1 MNAQQ
6 LFALSNQAAASIT
19 DETVE
24 ATFIELKAI
33 NSTLEITEIKL
44 DCGRRQITYTVVLNG
59 EQYSNTEGFG
69 GLIRRVLA
77 NKTPSQ
83 ERAEKNAAIAHS
95 EQLQQQAKADA
106 KAEQASQPVAFDHAN
121 FAAWKAEADMP
132 EQHAE
137 GGWYDLETGLSYNP
151 KWDYRNDKPMRGFA
165 FEFKTAKAKISE
177 KGQKA
182 RDEVKV
188 LGAKALVGG
197 TVKQKQWAE
206 QIRKEKMNNA
216 GSSLPALLASNAA
229 KKTEFW
235 IDVRFLYVDK
245 IVRVAEVLDNKEE
258 LRYQHIRG
266 TVIPTK
272 ANQVIRMLK
281 MDEKQ

>member
-6 LFALSNQAAASIT
+6 LFALSNKAAASIT
-19 DETVE
+19 EEEYT
-24 ATFIELKAI
+24 TAI
-33 NSTLEITEIKL
+33 NALTAINDTLEIHGVTF
-44 DCGRRQITYTVVLNG
+44 DCGRKQINYTVTLNS
-59 EQYSNTEGFG
+59 ESYSNTEGFG

-77 NKTPSQ
+77 GKTPNQ
-83 ERAEKNAAIAHS
+83 ERAEKNAVIAHS
-95 EQLQQQAKADA
+95 EQIQKQAKADA
-106 KAEQASQPVAFDHAN
+106 KAEKASKPVAFDASN

-132 EQHAE
+132 EQHAD

-165 FEFKTAKAKISE
+165 SEFKTEKAKISE

-182 RDEVKV
+182 RNEVKV

-206 QIRKEKMNNA
+206 QIRKSKLDQA

-258 LRYQHIRG
+258 LSYRHIRK
-266 TVIPTK
+266 TVVCTK
-272 ANQVIRMLK
+272 AYQVIQMLNL
-281 MDEKQ
+281 DEKK